1 MAAAAP
7 HRLYVQE
14 SGAGAQAVLLLHG
27 FGGSHADWAG
37 LAPALGREARV
48 LACDLPGHDRSL
60 DYPGAGPA
68 KLAAAAVLAEMAA
81 RGISRA
87 HVAGHSMGGAVAVL
101 MALAAPERVASLTL
115 LAPGGFGEEI
125 DAVLLRRYAAATDAD
140 EMRACLAGMSGPGH
154 AVPRRVVEARLAMR
168 ALPGQAAK
176 LAEIAAAMTRGDRQG
191 MIPRPMLAGLAM
203 PVSLAWGTKDRVLP
217 ISQTDGLPPAFRLHR
232 VDGAGHMLIEEA
244 PGLVEDLLLTA
255 LRHG

>member
-1 MAAAAP
+1 MAAAP
-7 HRLYVQE
+7 DRLYVRE
-14 SGAGAQAVLLLHG
+14 SGEGQQAMLLLHG

-37 LAPALGREARV
+37 LAPALGSEARV
-48 LACDLPGHDRSL
+48 LACDLPGHGRSL

-68 KLAAAAVLAEMAA
+68 KLAAGAVLAEMAGL
-81 RGISRA
+81 GISRA

-125 DAVLLRRYAAATDAD
+125 DAALLRRYAAATDAAGI
-140 EMRACLAGMSGPGH
+140 RACLAGMSGPGH
-154 AVPRRVVEARLAMR
+154 AVPQRAVEARLAMR

-176 LAEIAAAMTRGDRQG
+176 LMEIAAAMTRGDRQG
-191 MIPRPMLAGLAM
+191 VIPRPMLAALAM

-217 ISQTDGLPPAFRLHR
+217 ISQAHGLPPSFRLHR

-244 PGLVEDLLLTA
+244 PGLVKDLLLTA